1 MAANRYAWNCETAH
15 PGDGSELDA
24 DVQEAL
30 AEMGTLICEK
40 FDLSPYAT
48 IGHLTW
54 TVRKQDPY
62 WNSRRDII
70 VPIQDRVAKLMQT
83 PVTPPPP
90 PPPPPPPDP
99 EEPLVDIGR
108 NVEYVKEGQKGLDV
122 EYWQVR
128 IIEIIKNKKFYGN
141 SNLNFIATEAPHLT
155 PKVWDAA
162 MTTYLSAYTGRNS
175 YGVGPTERVMIE
187 NAIEALYK

>member
-1 MAANRYAWNCETAH
+1 M
-15 PGDGSELDA
+15 
-24 DVQEAL
+24 
-30 AEMGTLICEK
+30 
-40 FDLSPYAT
+40 
-48 IGHLTW
+48 
-54 TVRKQDPY
+54 
-62 WNSRRDII
+62 
-70 VPIQDRVAKLMQT
+70 
-83 PVTPPPP
+83 
-90 PPPPPPPDP
+90 
-99 EEPLVDIGR
+99 DIGR

-128 IIEIIKNKKFYGN
+128 IIEIIKGKKFYGN
-141 SNLNFIATEAPHLT
+141 SNWNFIAAEAPHLT